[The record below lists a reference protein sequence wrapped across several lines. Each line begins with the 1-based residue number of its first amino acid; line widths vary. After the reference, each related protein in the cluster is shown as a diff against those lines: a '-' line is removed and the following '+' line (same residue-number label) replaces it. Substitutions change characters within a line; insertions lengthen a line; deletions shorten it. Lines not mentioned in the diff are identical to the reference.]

1 MTGPRMTA
9 LMDRP
14 FVVFLIGM
22 RVNKWW
28 RPDLWL
34 PVAMSMPRMIAE
46 LEADPESGFLGW
58 ESGGLGNPTMMVQ
71 YWRSTE
77 DLMRY
82 ARAKD
87 REHFPAWTAF
97 QRRVA
102 KTDAVGVWHETFVVS
117 PATYECVYANMP
129 AFGLGKI
136 GALVPAHGEL
146 ATARRRL
153 AAGADRETPSVAA

>member
-1 MTGPRMTA
+1 MSARMTA
-9 LMDRP
+9 RMDRP

-22 RVNKWW
+22 RINKWW

-34 PVAMSMPRMIAE
+34 PVAASMPRMIAE
-46 LEADPESGFLGW
+46 LGADPESGFLGC
-58 ESGGLGNPTMMVQ
+58 ESGGLANPTMMVQ

-82 ARAKD
+82 ARSKD
-87 REHFPAWTAF
+87 HAHYPAWADF
-97 QRRVA
+97 RKRVA
-102 KTDAVGVWHETFVVS
+102 RTDAVGVWHETFAVAPGS
-117 PATYECVYANMP
+117 YECVYANMP

-136 GALVPAHGEL
+136 GELVPAHGPL

-153 AAGADRETPSVAA
+153 DAGAEEPPSPSIAA